1 MAGRTALIL
10 RAHIAGTNGKGS
22 TAAFLESILR
32 RAGFRTGLNTS
43 PHLEKINERIRVN
56 GEEISDEA
64 FAETFTRIQALN
76 EELLAAGKLRAH
88 PTYFECVTAMAF
100 EYFARARVEF
110 GVFEVGLGGRL
121 DATNILTPVVSII
134 TRVDFDHENF
144 LGHSLA
150 EIAAEKAGILKPSV
164 PVVVAEQRPE
174 ALEVIRARAR
184 ELGCPVIET
193 AAAFRIEKEWMEN
206 GCSRARVTE
215 VESGWPL
222 ELAPRLPGK
231 FQIQNSLNAVAAARY
246 LQKRG
251 YRISDDAITQ
261 GIAEAV
267 WPGRLEK
274 LQTEPGCLSGWR
286 AQSFGGERACGL
298 PGAEPRGRKIW
309 LVFGALRDK
318 AVDEIAGVLFPHAA
332 EVIFTAAAHHARD
345 FRRPAGGNHV
355 ASRRAFH
362 DCSRRGSRA
371 RICARPGRC
380 ARRRHRRRVA
390 LPCRATAPLLEKS
403 RAGRRALKNTVEYR
417 GSGSDTVFP
426 DTLNID
432 GEEKFKGTEAREK
445 RDARRDEFGA
455 RARSSASSW
464 ARLPI
469 GRRWSTPSRTLTEL
483 ACRTK
488 RAWFLRIARRTCFLN
503 TRRARRS
510 AALK

>member
-1 MAGRTALIL
+1 MDYEAAVRYLLSLGRELAAPTQAAAAKFDLENITIL
-10 RAHIAGTNGKGS
+10 AERLGRPDRAYPSAHMAGTNGKGS

-56 GEEISDEA
+56 GEEISDDA

-76 EELLAAGKLRAH
+76 EELLASGKLRAH

-150 EIAAEKAGILKPSV
+150 EIASEKAGILKPSV
-164 PVVVAEQRPE
+164 PLVLAEQRPE
-174 ALEVIRARAR
+174 VPEVIRARAR

-193 AAAFRIEKEWMEN
+193 ATAFQIEKEWMEN

-215 VESGWPL
+215 VESGWSL
-222 ELAPRLPGK
+222 ELAPSLPGR
-231 FQIQNSLNAVAAARY
+231 FQVQNSINALAAARY

-251 YRISDDAITQ
+251 YRISDSSIVE

-274 LQTEPGCLSGWR
+274 LQVGPDVYLD
-286 AQSFGGERACGL
+286 
-298 PGAEPRGRKIW
+298 GAHNPSAARELAAFLEQNLTGRKVR

-332 EVIFTAAAHHARD
+332 EVIFTRPRTTRAISVAQLAEITAYHALH
-345 FRRPAGGNHV
+345 F
-355 ASRRAFH
+355 
-362 DCSRRGSRA
+362 
-371 RICARPGRC
+371 
-380 ARRRHRRRVA
+380 
-390 LPCRATAPLLEKS
+390 
-403 RAGRRALKNTVEYR
+403 TVIPE
-417 GSGSDTVFP
+417 P
-426 DTLNID
+426 
-432 GEEKFKGTEAREK
+432 E
-445 RDARRDEFGA
+445 
-455 RARSSASSW
+455 
-464 ARLPI
+464 
-469 GRRWSTPSRTLTEL
+469 
-483 ACRTK
+483 
-488 RAWFLRIARRTCFLN
+488 
-503 TRRARRS
+503 
-510 AALK
+510 AALEYALDRADVTDAVIVAGSLYLVGQLRHYWKNRVQVAAR